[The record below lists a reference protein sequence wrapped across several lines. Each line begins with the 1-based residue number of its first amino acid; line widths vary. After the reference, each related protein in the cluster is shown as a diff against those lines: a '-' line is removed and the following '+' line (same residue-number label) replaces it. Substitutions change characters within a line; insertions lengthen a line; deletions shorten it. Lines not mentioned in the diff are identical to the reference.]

1 MTRLDLIAL
10 AALLVLAVII
20 PTLLATLL
28 APIWAGL
35 WYVGLAFWEL
45 TAYLAQRWRS

>member
-1 MTRLDLIAL
+1 MTRLDLIVI
-10 AALLVLAVII
+10 AALLVLVVVI

-28 APIWAGL
+28 APVWAGL
-35 WYVGLAFWEL
+35 WYVGLACWEL